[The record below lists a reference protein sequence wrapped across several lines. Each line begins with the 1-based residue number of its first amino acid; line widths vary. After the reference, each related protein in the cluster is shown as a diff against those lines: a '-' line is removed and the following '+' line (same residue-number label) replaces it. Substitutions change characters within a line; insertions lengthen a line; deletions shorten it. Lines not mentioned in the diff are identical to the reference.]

1 MSTKKT
7 KKNET
12 IEVNN
17 WDQPEVKVRKQG
29 GERLDMHRF
38 VKTTGD
44 VHIPCDNLLPRI
56 TELLRQ
62 GKRVILGDGDIML
75 YPLVNAEMTGL
86 KVSAKIGSELAKC
99 LADKTFKVLWKGREV
114 NGKNLAKQYR
124 NDIKENRKHKTEVT
138 PDTIVEC
145 PNCGTSFR
153 IGKRIAG

>member
-86 KVSAKIGSELAKC
+86 KVSAKIGGELANC
-99 LADKTFKVLWKGREV
+99 LADKTFKVIWKGREV

>member
-7 KKNET
+7 KKKET

-17 WDQPEVKVRKQG
+17 WDTPEVKVKKQG
-29 GERLDMHRF
+29 EHLSMTRI

-75 YPLVNAEMTGL
+75 YPVTNVEMTGL
-86 KVSAKIGSELAKC
+86 SVSAKIGGELSKC
-99 LADKTFKVLWKGREV
+99 LADKTFKVIWKGREV

-124 NDIKENRKHKTEVT
+124 NDVKENRKHKLEVT

>member
-17 WDQPEVKVRKQG
+17 WDQPEVKACTQG
-29 GERLDMHRF
+29 DGHLDMRRF

-62 GKRVILGDGDIML
+62 GKRVILGDGDISL
-75 YPLVNAEMTGL
+75 YPIVNVEMTGL
-86 KVSAKIGSELAKC
+86 KVSAKIGGELSNC

-114 NGKNLAKQYR
+114 NGKNLAKQHR
-124 NDIKENRKHKTEVT
+124 DGVEENRKHKIEVT